1 MIEPSGVPGVFRD
14 ARKLFTRNL
23 VPGMRVYGEGL
34 LRERGTEYREWVHTR
49 SKLAAYLKL
58 GGRFFPFSEGSRVLY
73 LDAANGTTAS
83 HISDV
88 VTSGTVY
95 CVEISARSFRD
106 LVMICDLRENMVP
119 LMADA
124 TRPSSFGF
132 AVDVVDVVYQDVAQR
147 GQASILARNMEH
159 FNARHGMLALKSRS
173 EDVSMAPARAYR
185 EAETALRSR
194 GLRVMEVLPLE
205 PYERDHAMMV
215 VERP

>member
-1 MIEPSGVPGVFRD
+1 
-14 ARKLFTRNL
+14 
-23 VPGMRVYGEGL
+23 
-34 LRERGTEYREWVHTR
+34 VHTR

-73 LDAANGTTAS
+73 LGAANGTTAS

>member
-14 ARKLFTRNL
+14 TRKLFTRNL

-34 LRERGTEYREWVHTR
+34 LRERGIEYREWVHTR

-73 LDAANGTTAS
+73 LGAANGTTAS

-106 LVMICDLRENMVP
+106 LVMICDSRENMVP

-159 FNARHGMLALKSRS
+159 FSARHGMLALKSRS

-194 GLRVMEVLPLE
+194 GLMVREVLPLE
-205 PYERDHAMMV
+205 PYEKDHAMMV